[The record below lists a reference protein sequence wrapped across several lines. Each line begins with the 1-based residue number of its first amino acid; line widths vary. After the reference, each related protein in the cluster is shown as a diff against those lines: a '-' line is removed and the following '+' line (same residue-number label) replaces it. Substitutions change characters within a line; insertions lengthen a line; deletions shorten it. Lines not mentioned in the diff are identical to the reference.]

1 MIHEVKIVGLT
12 PLLMHNGQLSDPLN
26 EHAKALKKLSS
37 KRNKSDDDH
46 AEMGRVEWLG
56 GLYYD
61 PDMGPFV
68 PSEMIE
74 AMIKAG
80 AKLSKAGKLAEACVV
95 CVEDRYPLG
104 YKGPRAVS
112 EIIKEARFFDRR
124 TIRVQQSRVVRTR
137 PRFND
142 WSCQFTLSLTPGRL
156 NPEQVRT
163 ALDDAGL
170 YVGLGDYRPKF
181 GRFRVE
187 SFAEKK
193 GLSPHAHP
201 PLGS

>member
-1 MIHEVKIVGLT
+1 MNYKVSIIGLT

-46 AEMGRVEWLG
+46 AEMSRVEWMG
-56 GLYYD
+56 GLYYE
-61 PDMGPFV
+61 PQMGPFI

-95 CVEDRYPLG
+95 CSEERYPLK
-104 YKGPRAVS
+104 YKGPRDVAALL
-112 EIIKEARFFDRR
+112 KDQRFHDRR
-124 TIRVQQSRVVRTR
+124 SIRVQQNRVVRTR

-142 WSCQFTLSLTPGRL
+142 WGCEFTLSLTPGRL
-156 NPEQVRT
+156 NPEQVKT

-187 SFAEKK
+187 SFVEAK
-193 GLSPHAHP
+193 
-201 PLGS
+201 